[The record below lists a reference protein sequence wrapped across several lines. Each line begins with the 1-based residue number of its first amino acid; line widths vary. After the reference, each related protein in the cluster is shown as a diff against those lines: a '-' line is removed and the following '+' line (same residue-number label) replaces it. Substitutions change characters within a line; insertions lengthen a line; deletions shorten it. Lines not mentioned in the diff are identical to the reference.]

1 VEASHEIHVRSED
14 RWGQAQT
21 TGPLGAITR
30 DEGDERRAIG
40 LVRESAELAHDVGVA
55 WWECGALAELAS
67 LSVNAGLLDHG
78 EAHARK
84 SLAMAERFH
93 DRAGRAFG
101 VGILARVAAERGEQE
116 RAGRLWGA
124 IEAEQAGAPLGG
136 WRRHRDACE
145 ARILELAGPN
155 FEQAR
160 AEGRS
165 LTLDAAVALALGRDR
180 EAAVPGVDTQAVP

>member
-1 VEASHEIHVRSED
+1 
-14 RWGQAQT
+14 
-21 TGPLGAITR
+21 
-30 DEGDERRAIG
+30 
-40 LVRESAELAHDVGVA
+40 
-55 WWECGALAELAS
+55 
-67 LSVNAGLLDHG
+67 
-78 EAHARK
+78 
-84 SLAMAERFH
+84 MAERFH

-101 VGILARVAAERGEQE
+101 VGILAWVAAERGEQE

-136 WRRHRDACE
+136 WRRRRDACE

-160 AEGRS
+160 AEGCS

-180 EAAVPGVDTQAVP
+180 EGTVPGVDTQAVP